1 MVREARP
8 AVVRITS
15 SSGTGTGV
23 IFDTQ
28 GRTGYVVT
36 NEHVV
41 EGQSRVNVTVNDST
55 TYNGT
60 VLGVDAVRDL
70 AVVSMCCGDFMT
82 LAFGDAA
89 ALEVGDEVVN
99 IGYALGIQG
108 SATVTKGIVSA
119 LRWDSNHQAYVIQTD
134 AAINP
139 GNSGGPMLSPEGQVM
154 GINTFVRVSDFGAEG
169 IGFAISART
178 VKERVPV
185 LRAGTA
191 VPTATP
197 APRSTPTPASGAGYD
212 FGPMDGELQHDPT
225 DNFIETE
232 YVNVSIGD
240 MVLEATFVNPYSASS
255 NSWDYGFMVR
265 RDTSRADIPFLVLV
279 VSSNRGWEVKSGADG
294 EYKRIGAGTVRD
306 FNIGAGGRNHLMVV
320 TIGDRGWLFVNG
332 AFVTSIELSSVHQA
346 GDVSVITGF
355 YAGDEVAGA
364 VTQYE
369 GFRGYELKKRYGPA
383 AGVLEKEPGRIGTHR
398 SGVRTRN
405 FVAEVEFSNQQGGL
419 TSYGFVARNPAFS
432 RLEVIGVTGTAWWF
446 HYTRNIGDD
455 EYTDVASGFLWE
467 SGLSLTTGQNRLL
480 LIAIEESGWFFINDQ
495 LVTKLD
501 LGHNQDVGD
510 VSAMGDFFRG
520 DQGNPQFK
528 DFNVWA
534 P

>member
-1 MVREARP
+1 M
-8 AVVRITS
+8 VRITS
-15 SSGTGTGV
+15 STGTGTGV

-55 TYNGT
+55 TYNGN
-60 VLGVDAVRDL
+60 VLGVDATRDL
-70 AVVSMCCGDFMT
+70 AVVSICCGDFAA
-82 LAFGDAA
+82 LEFGDAA

-99 IGYALGIQG
+99 IGYALGSRIQG

-119 LRWDSNHQAYVIQTD
+119 LRWDADHGAYVIQSD

-139 GNSGGPMLSPEGQVM
+139 GNSGGPMLSLEGKVL
-154 GINTFVRVSDFGAEG
+154 GINTYARVSDFGAEG
-169 IGFAISART
+169 LGFAISART
-178 VKERVPV
+178 VTEWVPV

-197 APRSTPTPASGAGYD
+197 APRPTPTPAAGAGYD
-212 FGPMDGELQHDPT
+212 FGPMNGELHHDPS
-225 DNFIETE
+225 DGFIEGE
-232 YVNVSIGD
+232 FANISIAD
-240 MVLEATFVNPYSASS
+240 MVVEATFVNPFANST

-265 RDTSRADIPFLVLV
+265 RDTGRADIPFLVVV
-279 VSSNRGWEVKSGADG
+279 VSSNWGWEVKSGADG

-306 FNIGAGGRNHLMVV
+306 FNAGAGGRNHLMVV
-320 TIGDRGWLFVNG
+320 AIGDRGWFFVNG
-332 AFVTSIELSSVHQA
+332 AFVTSIELSSVRQA

-364 VTQYE
+364 VTRYE
-369 GFRGYELKKRYGPA
+369 GFKGYELRKQYGPA
-383 AGVLEKEPGRIGTHR
+383 AGILEKEPGLIGTHR

-405 FVAEVEFSNQQGGL
+405 FVAEVEFSNPQGGL

-432 RLEVIGVTGTAWWF
+432 RLEVIGVTSTAWWF

-467 SGLSLTTGQNRLL
+467 SGLSLATGQNRLL

-501 LGHNQDVGD
+501 LGHNQDVGG
-510 VSAMGDFFRG
+510 VSAMGDFYLNHKG
-520 DQGNPQFK
+520 KPQFLN
-528 DFNVWA
+528 FNVWA